1 MAGFTGQV
9 GAGGRLEVCVVR
21 ELRPGLDGKEG
32 SIQRQKPWPRALSR
46 GEAV

>member
-9 GAGGRLEVCVVR
+9 GAGGRPDVRVVR
-21 ELRPGLDGKEG
+21 ELRPGLDRREDSLQHRK
-32 SIQRQKPWPRALSR
+32 SSPRVLSR